1 MTLSITINETG
12 FTALQERAAALGLTP
27 EQLATEIV
35 SRELFATDPKPK
47 GQSFDTAVAE
57 SMKANEELLRRL
69 AK

>member
-1 MTLSITINETG
+1 MTLAITIDEPG
-12 FTALQERAAALGLTP
+12 FTALQERAKALGLTP

-35 SRELFATDPKPK
+35 ARELVASSGTKK

-57 SMKANEELLRRL
+57 SMQKNEELLRRL